1 MPVCRAA
8 LAAAAFL
15 ATSGCIYL
23 DIDDGFARFSRD
35 FHFSFPLNAGGHVS
49 VEGFNGSVEITPWD
63 HAEADIDGTKHAR
76 SESRADALR
85 IDIDHSASSVSVRAV
100 RPADSRGGY
109 GVQFTI
115 KVPRGAVIDR
125 VTTSNGQ
132 IHLAEGVGPAR
143 LKTSNGAV
151 RAEKFRGDLDVQTS
165 NGPIEL
171 DEVEGAVTAH
181 SSNGH
186 IRIEALRGS
195 LDAETSNSG
204 ITAVPLRL
212 DREIR
217 AQTNN
222 GAIDLTLPS
231 GFTVGVRARTSNN
244 SITMRLAEPANARI
258 SARTSNSSVTSEFD
272 TSVHGEISRNSLEGT
287 IGSGGPLLDL
297 SSSNGAIRIVKR

>member
-8 LAAAAFL
+8 LTAAAFL
-15 ATSGCIYL
+15 ATSGCIFL

-35 FHFSFPLNAGGHVS
+35 FHFSFPLNAGGRLS
-49 VEGFNGSVEITPWD
+49 VEGFNGGVEITPWER
-63 HAEADIDGTKHAR
+63 AEIDIDGAKHAR
-76 SESRADALR
+76 SQSQADSLR
-85 IDIDHSASSVSVRAV
+85 IDIDHSASSVSVHAV

-125 VTTSNGQ
+125 VTTSNGP
-132 IHLAEGVGPAR
+132 IHAAEAAGPAR

-151 RAEKFRGDLDVQTS
+151 RAEKFRGDLDIQTS

-186 IRIEALRGS
+186 IRIDSLRGS
-195 LDAETSNSG
+195 LDAETSNSS
-204 ITAVPLRL
+204 ITAVLL
-212 DREIR
+212 HVDRELR

-222 GAIDLTLPS
+222 GAIDLTMPL
-231 GFTVGVRARTSNN
+231 GFTVGVHARTSNS
-244 SITMRLAEPANARI
+244 SITIRLPEPANSRI
-258 SARTSNSSVTSEFD
+258 SARTSNSSVTSDFD